1 MQTDSRPLSPH
12 IQVYRPQWTSVLS
25 ILHRISGLLLSAGM
39 LLVTAW
45 LVALA
50 GGPES
55 FSGLQAVLSHPL
67 MIVLLV
73 GWTLALFYHLLNGI
87 RHLIW
92 DAGMMMDIPSARR
105 SAWVVVVLAL
115 VFTALI
121 WGGLL

>member
-55 FSGLQAVLSHPL
+55 FSGLQSVLSHPL

>member
-12 IQVYRPQWTSVLS
+12 LQIYRPQWTSALS
-25 ILHRISGLLLSAGM
+25 ILHRVTGLLLSAGM

-45 LVALA
+45 LVTLA

-55 FSGLQAVLSHPL
+55 FAGMQAVLTHPI
-67 MIVLLV
+67 MIVLLI

-92 DAGMMMDIPSARR
+92 DAGMMMDIPSARL
-105 SAWVVVVLAL
+105 SAWVVVVLTLVLTAL
-115 VFTALI
+115 V